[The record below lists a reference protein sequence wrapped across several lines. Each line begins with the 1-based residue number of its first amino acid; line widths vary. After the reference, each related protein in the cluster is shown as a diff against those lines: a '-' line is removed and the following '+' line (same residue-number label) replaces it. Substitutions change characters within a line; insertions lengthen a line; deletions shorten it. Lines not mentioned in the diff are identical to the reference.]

1 MKKDGESNKPIQE
14 NGEGHIEPCS
24 DQGGYDFT
32 RAFNNQDT
40 IKRKV

>member
-1 MKKDGESNKPIQE
+1 MKKDAESNKPMQE
-14 NGEGHIEPCS
+14 NGEGHIKPCS
-24 DQGGYDFT
+24 DKGGYT

>member
-1 MKKDGESNKPIQE
+1 MKKDAESNKPMQE
-14 NGEGHIEPCS
+14 NGHIEPCS